1 MTVTNVVR
9 TEPYQPELKR
19 HDRAWLVRYRPA
31 SGSDFFRLFTNWFRL
46 LRSLRDKRHPSWA
59 HPFEILQVDWN
70 SDFGVGAYSTA
81 MDMTEE
87 AKRLV
92 ELFPDSV
99 KKGIEELGELDEE
112 DDGMGHF

>member
-1 MTVTNVVR
+1 MTVANVV
-9 TEPYQPELKR
+9 PYQPELKR

-31 SGSDFFRLFTNWFRL
+31 NGSDFFRLFTNWFRL
-46 LRSLRDKRHPSWA
+46 LRSLRDRKHPSWA
-59 HPFEILQVDWN
+59 HPFEILLVDWN
-70 SDFGVGAYSTA
+70 SELGESAYPTA
-81 MDMTEE
+81 VDMTEE

-99 KKGIEELGELDEE
+99 QKGIAELGELDEE